1 MHAAGMPGAF
11 GCFMFFFVLYSVA
24 IFVGCVGE
32 SITFTNLSGFYGM
45 TKADLI
51 ENANLFA
58 GCGADAIDKALGA
71 AGFPGD
77 PHRLESL
84 PAGAQASLAFGW
96 ILLIVLCVHFW
107 LYRKTQLMQLKGKH
121 IDEEKVAAQ
130 AAKQIEL
137 LLEEEQKE
145 EKKQDANIIA
155 MDS

>member
-1 MHAAGMPGAF
+1 MPNAF
-11 GCFMFFFVLYSVA
+11 GCLMFFLVLYSVA

-32 SITFTNLSGFYGM
+32 SITFANLSGFYGM

-58 GCGADAIDKALGA
+58 GCGADVIGEALGA

-84 PAGAQASLAFGW
+84 PAGVQASLAFGW
-96 ILLIVLCVHFW
+96 ILLIVLCAHFW

-121 IDEEKVAAQ
+121 IGEEKAAVQ
-130 AAKQIEL
+130 AAKQI
-137 LLEEEQKE
+137 KP
-145 EKKQDANIIA
+145 
-155 MDS
+155 